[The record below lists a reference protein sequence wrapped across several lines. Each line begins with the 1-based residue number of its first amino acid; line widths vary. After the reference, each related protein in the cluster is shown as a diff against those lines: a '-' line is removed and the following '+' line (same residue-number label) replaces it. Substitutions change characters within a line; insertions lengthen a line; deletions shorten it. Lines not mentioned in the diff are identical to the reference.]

1 MAMRFSVLLLGV
13 CLWFVF
19 SGMNSSVSVSY
30 ESRLEVGID
39 AFYRSDWKSAQ
50 TIFKELQLV
59 DKNNPKAYFFESMIP
74 FWQYF
79 FGASDA
85 KVAAQ
90 FLKLSEKAIDV
101 AERQLKKESRDTS
114 AVLMLSGLY
123 GYRSLVAASEKEYT
137 TAIKSGVTGFSYTRQ
152 LLAMDDTNEDALI
165 GKGVFQYMMGSVPKE
180 GRWMTGM
187 MGMSGDIETGF
198 RELERASASKSKSS
212 TDARMI
218 LVYLYDREKR
228 YDDAL
233 RVAQILVE
241 SYPENIIFQYYLAK
255 SLDMSSKHEKAADVY
270 RKVVDMKSD
279 LSGLKA
285 ASSERLKELGR

>member
-1 MAMRFSVLLLGV
+1 MAMRFSLLFTGV

-19 SGMNSSVSVSY
+19 SGMTSSNPNSY
-30 ESRLEVGID
+30 DNRLEVGID
-39 AFYRSDWKSAQ
+39 AFYRSDWKTAQ
-50 TIFKELQLV
+50 TIFKELQV
-59 DKNNPKAYFFESMIP
+59 VNKDNPKAYFFESMIP

-90 FLKLSEKAIDV
+90 FLKSSEKAIDV
-101 AERQLKKESRDTS
+101 AERRLKKQSRDTS
-114 AVLMLSGLY
+114 TVLMLSGLY

-152 LLAMDDTNEDALI
+152 LLAMNDSNEDALI

-198 RELERASASKSKSS
+198 RELERASESKSKSS

-228 YDDAL
+228 HDDAL
-233 RVAQILVE
+233 RVAQLLVE
-241 SYPENIIFQYYLAK
+241 SYPENIIFQYFLAR
-255 SLDMSSKHEKAADVY
+255 SLDMSSKHDKAADVY

-279 LSGLKA
+279 LSGLKT
-285 ASSERLKELGR
+285 ASNERLRELSR